1 MAIVVLTVNCYCHV
15 FMSATTYISMQC
27 KREAVVYDDGA
38 GHGLYH
44 TEILFV
50 EDTCVKKYHTK
61 FNKIVICILI

>member
-1 MAIVVLTVNCYCHV
+1 
-15 FMSATTYISMQC
+15 MQC

-50 EDTCVKKYHTK
+50 DDTCVKKIK
-61 FNKIVICILI
+61 EILQYCDFYINLM